1 MMVSAWLEANGFAR
15 FIELFE
21 ENEIDEDVLAELDEN
36 DLAGLGISLGA
47 RKKLLKA
54 IRSASFPADAS
65 HSSKSLSPG
74 IAKQPP
80 QSAAE
85 RRQLTVMFVD
95 LVGSTELSGRLD
107 PEDMREVITGF
118 QNLVAGIV
126 TRFEGQVAK
135 YMGDGV
141 LCYFGWPKAH
151 EDDAERSVRAGLS
164 IVNDLKKLTAPDGQ
178 SLAVRIG
185 VATGLVVVGD
195 LVGEGA
201 SQEEAVVGD
210 TPNLAARMQT
220 LADAG
225 QVVVAEGTRTLLA
238 SLFHVVDLG
247 RHDLKGVD
255 GLTPAFA
262 VTGERDSESRFE
274 AHASGSLSAMIG
286 REHELALMGERWKQ
300 TMAGEGQLVMLVGE
314 AGIGKSRLTRAM
326 IDLVTGTDHVRIN
339 FQCSP
344 YHMDSSLYPA
354 SKQLLVA
361 AGIKETDSNDEK
373 LDKLEAVMA
382 GKNAQLLAAMLGFGT
397 EQRYGP
403 LSMSP
408 PQQRLRTFQALAAE
422 IVLRAKDR
430 PVLLILEDAHW
441 IDASTL
447 EFLELCLDQIANEK
461 VLILVTARPTFEHS
475 FGGHYIVTKL
485 ALNRLSRDH
494 VASVIAK
501 IAGGRSLPDELL
513 DEIAAKTDGVPLF
526 IEELTKTVLES
537 GALKKT
543 ATTYEL
549 KGPLNKLTIPTTLHD
564 SLMARLDR
572 LQPVKEVAQM
582 AACIGREFSYSLLES
597 ISPLMPDVLQQA
609 LDQLISAELI
619 FRRGVVSAA
628 TYTFKHALVRDA
640 AYESLL
646 KSRRQAIHASLVD
659 ALENT
664 GAAAPELIAHHA
676 TRAKLTETAIEY
688 WAKAGTAATEL
699 PAYDEAISHFNHAIE
714 LIQGMDEPH
723 DWGERELE
731 LLVQVALAFLAG
743 HGYSSQLATET
754 FEQAAR
760 KIAATENAELR
771 MAIYYGMWIGPY
783 IRSNI
788 STCLRLGKQIADEV
802 DLQPEAIPRIIAH
815 RMYAASLIAVGRSV
829 EAEQELEISYRLY
842 EGNRSPD
849 FSQKFAQEPGV
860 QIKCYQMLSRW
871 MSGYVDQAV
880 TTAAEAMAT
889 ARELSH
895 ANTLC
900 YAGLHQSVLAIWCRD
915 NDLLKQVN
923 DEVAKTAEEYGML
936 LWVIFC
942 KVLASVQKL
951 RAGDD
956 DAFDELRD
964 AIAEYEATDG
974 HLWVPL
980 FRIAEIE
987 RLVVLGRYGEA
998 RDILD
1003 IIWRRMEDTQELWV
1017 CSELQRL
1024 RGEIDQ
1030 AEGDEANALVWFE
1043 KAIETAREQK
1053 ARVLELRASVSLG
1066 SLLADQGQT
1075 DAARN
1080 IVEPAY
1086 QWFQEGHETP
1096 DLKGARA
1103 FLDRLG

>member
-15 FIELFE
+15 FIDLFE
-21 ENEIDEDVLAELDEN
+21 DNEIDEDVLAELDDN

-54 IRSASFPADAS
+54 IRASASLAV
-65 HSSKSLSPG
+65 
-74 IAKQPP
+74 KQPVSSHDQP
-80 QSAAE
+80 GTAKHSLQNSAE
-85 RRQLTVMFVD
+85 RRQLTIMFVD
-95 LVGSTELSGRLD
+95 LVGSTALSGRLD

-164 IVNDLKKLTAPDGQ
+164 IVNGLKKLKTPDGQ
-178 SLAVRIG
+178 PLAVRIG

-195 LVGEGA
+195 LIGEGA

-220 LADAG
+220 LAGSG
-225 QVVVAEGTRTLLA
+225 QVVVAEGTRNLLA
-238 SLFHVVDLG
+238 SLFHLEDLG
-247 RHDLKGVD
+247 THELKGVD

-262 VTGERDSESRFE
+262 VAGERDSESRFE
-274 AHASGSLSAMIG
+274 AHASGALSNMIG

-300 TMAGEGQLVMLVGE
+300 TMASEGQLVMLVGE

-326 IDLVTGTDHVRIN
+326 IDLVAATEHVRIN

-354 SKQLLVA
+354 IKQLLSA

-373 LDKLEAVMA
+373 LDKLEATLV
-382 GKNAQLLAAMLGFGT
+382 GENVQLLAAMLGL
-397 EQRYGP
+397 EAEKRYGQ

-408 PQQRLRTFQALAAE
+408 PQQRARTFQALADE
-422 IVLRAKDR
+422 IILRSRDG
-430 PVLLILEDAHW
+430 PVLLVLEDVHW

-494 VASVIAK
+494 VASIIDK
-501 IAGGRSLPDELL
+501 IAGGRKLPDDLL

-537 GALKKT
+537 GALTKT
-543 ATTYEL
+543 ETTYEL
-549 KGPLNKLTIPTTLHD
+549 KGPLDKLTIPTTLHD

-582 AACIGREFSYSLLES
+582 AACIGREFSYSLLQS
-597 ISPLMPDVLQQA
+597 ISPLTADALQQA

-619 FRRGVVSAA
+619 FRRGVVPAA

-646 KSRRQAIHASLVD
+646 KSRRQAIHGSLVE

-664 GAAAPELIAHHA
+664 GTAAPELVAHHA
-676 TRAKLTETAIEY
+676 TRAKLNETAIEY

-699 PAYDEAISHFNHAIE
+699 PAYDEAISHFNHAID
-714 LIQGMDEPH
+714 LIQAMAEPH

-754 FEQAAR
+754 FEQAAS

-783 IRSNI
+783 IRANLGI
-788 STCLRLGKQIADEV
+788 CLKLGKQFADEV
-802 DLQPEAIPRIIAH
+802 DLQPVAIPRIIAH

-829 EAEQELEISYRLY
+829 EAERELEISYRLY
-842 EGNRSPD
+842 ESNRSPD

-871 MSGYVDQAV
+871 MSGYVDQAT
-880 TTAAEAMAT
+880 TTAAEAMTT
-889 ARELSH
+889 ARGLSH
-895 ANTLC
+895 ANTMC

-915 NDLLKQVN
+915 NELLKQIN
-923 DEVAKTAEEYGML
+923 DEIGEIAEEHGML
-936 LWVIFC
+936 LWIIFG
-942 KVLASVQKL
+942 KILASVQRL
-951 RAGDD
+951 RAGEG
-956 DAFDELRD
+956 DAFEELRD

-974 HLWVPL
+974 YLWVPF
-980 FRIAEIE
+980 FRVAEIE
-987 RLVVLGRYGEA
+987 RLLALGRTDEA
-998 RDILD
+998 RDVLNNAL
-1003 IIWRRMEDTQELWV
+1003 RRMEDTQEFWV
-1017 CSELQRL
+1017 QSELQRL
-1024 RGEIDQ
+1024 QGEIDQ
-1030 AEGDEANALVWFE
+1030 ADGDNVNARICFE
-1043 KAIETAREQK
+1043 RAIETAREQK
-1053 ARVLELRASVSLG
+1053 ARVLELRASIRLG
-1066 SLLADQGQT
+1066 SLLVDNGRN
-1075 DAARN
+1075 DEARDV
-1080 IVEPAY
+1080 VEPIY
-1086 QWFQEGHETP
+1086 NWFREGHGTA
-1096 DLKGARA
+1096 DMNDARA
-1103 FLDRLG
+1103 FFDRLA